1 MTTPPGT
8 VETRTLVLPA
18 HANHH
23 GTLFAGQ
30 GLQLMAQAAFLA
42 ASGLA
47 RRDVVMAGVTGVQF
61 LAPVPV
67 GHQLTLRGW
76 VSRVGRSSM
85 TVCVTGLADLPGI
98 PAEEALKGV
107 FEMVA
112 VDAAGRPVTVDC
124 SYLNQETQP

>member
-8 VETRTLVLPA
+8 VETRELVLPA
-18 HANHH
+18 RANHH

-42 ASGLA
+42 ARGLA
-47 RRDVVMAGVTGVQF
+47 QREVVMAGVTGVDF

-67 GHQLTLRGW
+67 GSQLTLRGW

-85 TVCVTGLADLPGI
+85 TVCVTGLADQPGI
-98 PAEEALKGV
+98 PPEEVLKGV

-112 VDAAGRPVTVDC
+112 VDGKGRPKAMAV
-124 SYLNQETQP
+124 SYINKEIS

>member
-8 VETRTLVLPA
+8 THLHELVLPA

-30 GLQLMAQAAFLA
+30 GLQWMAKAAFLA
-42 ASGLA
+42 ARSFA
-47 RRDVVMAGVTGVQF
+47 QREVVMAGVTGVDF

-67 GHQLTLRGW
+67 GYQLVLRGW
-76 VSRVGRSSM
+76 VSRAGRSSM
-85 TVCVTGLADLPGI
+85 TVCVTGLADRPDV
-98 PAEEALKGV
+98 PAEEVVKAV

-112 VDAAGRPVTVDC
+112 VDAAGRPVAIGR
-124 SYLNQETQP
+124 SYLHKESTP